1 MKSTKEVFLEKLE
14 SIAGTDVFLSKRQVA
29 NLFGIGLSTLERK
42 MKDLKRIKLTDS
54 KKSVRFTRED
64 LISYFDSKIGFNS
77 YIENK
82 EQGKWIMA
90 LFL

>member
-82 EQGKWIMA
+82 EQGK
-90 LFL
+90 